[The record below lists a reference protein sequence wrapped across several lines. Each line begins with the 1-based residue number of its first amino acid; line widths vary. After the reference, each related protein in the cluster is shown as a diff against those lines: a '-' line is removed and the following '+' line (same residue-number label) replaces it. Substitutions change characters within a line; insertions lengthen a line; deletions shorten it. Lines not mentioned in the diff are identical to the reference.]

1 MTTAIILLIGLV
13 LTMLTG
19 LALADAA
26 IRESK
31 RRITDDVPEI
41 DAALQLNAKIRELQ
55 GISRVGDELTEKYK
69 TVEHVGRVREQLA
82 VYNEAAGF
90 DMDKLLAIKPVLKSG
105 KIISVSVREGG
116 KNGQDQ
122 GGV

>member
-1 MTTAIILLIGLV
+1 MTTPILLLLGLV

-55 GISRVGDELTEKYK
+55 GVSRVGDELTERYK
-69 TVEHVGRVREQLA
+69 TVEHVGRVREQIISRGEIIDVLTATGGLSEGVTADAILA
-82 VYNEAAGF
+82 A
-90 DMDKLLAIKPVLKSG
+90 MRSG
-105 KIISVSVREGG
+105 K
-116 KNGQDQ
+116 
-122 GGV
+122 

>member
-1 MTTAIILLIGLV
+1 MTTALILLIGLV

-55 GISRVGDELTEKYK
+55 GLSRVGDELTEKYK
-69 TVEHVGRVREQLA
+69 TVEHVGRVREQLT
-82 VYNEAAGF
+82 VYDEAAGF
-90 DMDKLLAIKPVLKSG
+90 DMDKLLAIKPKLKSG
-105 KIISVSVREGG
+105 KIMSVSVREGG

-122 GGV
+122 SGV

>member
-1 MTTAIILLIGLV
+1 MTTPILLLLGLV

-69 TVEHVGRVREQLA
+69 SVEHVGRVR
-82 VYNEAAGF
+82 
-90 DMDKLLAIKPVLKSG
+90 
-105 KIISVSVREGG
+105 VREQISRGEIIDVLTATGG
-116 KNGQDQ
+116 LSE
-122 GGV
+122 GVTADAIIAAMRRQNEI

>member
-1 MTTAIILLIGLV
+1 MTTPILLLLGLV

-26 IRESK
+26 IKESK

-41 DAALQLNAKIRELQ
+41 EAALQLNAKIRELQ

-69 TVEHVGRVREQLA
+69 TVEHVGRVREQTISRGEIIDVLTATGGLSEGVTADAILA
-82 VYNEAAGF
+82 AMRSE
-90 DMDKLLAIKPVLKSG
+90 K
-105 KIISVSVREGG
+105 
-116 KNGQDQ
+116 
-122 GGV
+122 